1 MNSCVSEDYS
11 LAWVLLLTMTVDK
24 QVDLE
29 KADLGP
35 VQVYVGVVETKIG
48 SQTKLS
54 RTSALQ
60 G

>member
-1 MNSCVSEDYS
+1 MNSRVSEDYS